1 MMRLIFLAPLALFA
15 SLAILLYFGLQG
27 DPGEIPSVL
36 VGKPAPEFTLAAI
49 EGMPGGAGGLT
60 KADLVT
66 GDVVLLNVWAS
77 WCGPCR
83 VEHPL
88 LMDAARKGT
97 VPIYGLN
104 YKDEGPDAMR
114 FLGQLGDPYVQSGAD
129 VTGRVGIDFG
139 VYGVPETFVINGKG
153 EIVLK
158 HVGPLDSKSW
168 ARKIEPA
175 IKAAKEASRDA
186 SRSE

>member
-1 MMRLIFLAPLALFA
+1 MRAVFLAPLALFA
-15 SLAILLYFGLQG
+15 SLAVLLYFGLQG
-27 DPGEIPSVL
+27 NPNEIPSVL
-36 VGKPAPEFTLAAI
+36 VGKPAPEFVLSAI
-49 EGMPGGAGGLT
+49 EGVPESAGGLS
-60 KADLVT
+60 KADLAT

-83 VEHPL
+83 IEHPV
-88 LMDAARKGT
+88 LMDAARKGS

-114 FLGQLGDPYVQSGAD
+114 FLGQLGDPYIKSGAD

-158 HVGPLDSKSW
+158 HVGPLDKASW
-168 ARKIEPA
+168 AGKIEPA
-175 IKAAKEASRDA
+175 IEAAR
-186 SRSE
+186 RQ